1 MHLFVS
7 PANLIKIRLAFSV
20 VWKLSSAGK
29 ILDTWFGKT
38 IVKYVYMFSH
48 GIQGNDI
55 HRQCNDRSHAQFTLD
70 DAQKA
75 LNDELTSDIVADKEL
90 QDALVQD
97 LRTLHGIANELH
109 DSRSKDGIMTQMR
122 DELEFGFDDNN
133 DPSSIVTKAKKPAL
147 KILKEFLLLANQC
160 VAQKISSQFPEQA
173 LLRRHAPPNERR
185 IVSRVHGLSYT
196 SCLLIFI
203 IYSANLKTM

>member
-1 MHLFVS
+1 MEAQLGRQDFGY
-7 PANLIKIRLAFSV
+7 L
-20 VWKLSSAGK
+20 VWQNYRQVC
-29 ILDTWFGKT
+29 I
-38 IVKYVYMFSH
+38 YVLSH
-48 GIQGNDI
+48 GLQGHGVYRHYN
-55 HRQCNDRSHAQFTLD
+55 RSHAQFTLD

-75 LNDELTSDIVADKEL
+75 LDDELTSDIVSDKEL

-109 DSRSKDGIMTQMR
+109 GSRSKDGIMTQMR
-122 DELEFGFDDNN
+122 DELEFGFDDKN
-133 DPSSIVTKAKKPAL
+133 DPSSIATKAKKPAL

-185 IVSRVHGLSYT
+185 IVSHIHRQTYSL
-196 SCLLIFI
+196 CLPIFI
-203 IYSANLKTM
+203 FL